1 MKSSSDHF
9 KKHPFEHT
17 AIRTRPALVQQIFPR
32 ANSAQPL
39 GWRLFPR
46 RVDRDELGRAKPA
59 VPWRTDGGERRVAAL
74 VARSP
79 LMPANTHTYTK
90 HRLCEHTHTQS
101 TKQRIL
107 GASMPTQSTRA
118 AAVLVAPLVI
128 SLQRH
133 SCSLACADA
142 RSRVSL
148 LDQPRSATAAVRGQ
162 ARGIKLVA
170 SIHSDQLQKPEE
182 SCEVDHHAVVHLLLH
197 EQFAHTHLPLDNVM
211 KFVRPVAVGSR
222 ARTSMLRLRRR
233 GFLPRPPHRR

>member
-90 HRLCEHTHTQS
+90 HRLCEHTHTH
-101 TKQRIL
+101 TKHADAEHTSRGCSCRTPGDQL
-107 GASMPTQSTRA
+107 A
-118 AAVLVAPLVI
+118 APLM
-128 SLQRH
+128 
-133 SCSLACADA
+133 
-142 RSRVSL
+142 
-148 LDQPRSATAAVRGQ
+148 QPCLRG
-162 ARGIKLVA
+162 REVA
-170 SIHSDQLQKPEE
+170 SVL
-182 SCEVDHHAVVHLLLH
+182 A
-197 EQFAHTHLPLDNVM
+197 
-211 KFVRPVAVGSR
+211 RP
-222 ARTSMLRLRRR
+222 TTLRHRRR
-233 GFLPRPPHRR
+233 PRPGPRDKIGGVYPF